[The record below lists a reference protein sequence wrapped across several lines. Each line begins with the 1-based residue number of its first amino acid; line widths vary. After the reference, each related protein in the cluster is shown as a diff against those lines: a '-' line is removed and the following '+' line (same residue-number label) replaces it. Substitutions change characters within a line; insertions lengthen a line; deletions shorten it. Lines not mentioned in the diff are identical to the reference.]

1 MSSLFAALN
10 SATAGLRTVQ
20 ANVKLVSDNIAQ
32 ANDPNRTRHTAQQ
45 SVDASGQVISTTYRR
60 EIDKAL
66 MSQVLDLNARDGAS
80 EATATYMQ
88 QLGDLLRTTNGT
100 PLINDYA
107 DKFQAAM
114 KTLATSPEDETAQY
128 QLVQA
133 ADNFSREIRRVS
145 EGVEQM
151 DRDMKS
157 DMNTSLDTVN
167 GLLKQINQI
176 NNDIVSLRTQ
186 GSAANAVADKRDGL
200 IRELSSYMDIR
211 TVDRPDGR
219 VALFTPSGLALVDA
233 QSANLSYDGGNINLQ
248 VGNQVTSINNH
259 LTSGKLGSLLAM
271 RQDGST
277 ATPPKAASG
286 DPTTEVI
293 RKLRSQLDEFAKAFT
308 GATKP
313 GEPTSFADA
322 YDEASPLADGE
333 QDNQFFTGSDRFSIA
348 VNANLLNNTA
358 KVKKSAIDGLVS
370 AINATGRNFSADGLK
385 MTDTSYSGMG
395 SAITGTWMAAA
406 QTANEKQDSNKTSMQ
421 LLTERYQ
428 SQTGVN
434 IDEEIA
440 QLQQLQTSYQASA
453 RVMQVANAMFDALE
467 AVVR

>member
-1 MSSLFAALN
+1 MSLFAALN

-45 SVDASGQVISTTYRR
+45 SVDNSGQVISTTYRR
-60 EIDKAL
+60 EVDTALLAQVQDL
-66 MSQVLDLNARDGAS
+66 MSRDGGS
-80 EATATYMQ
+80 ETTATYMQ
-88 QLGDLLRTTNGT
+88 QLGDMLRTTNGT
-100 PLINDYA
+100 PLLNDYA
-107 DKFQAAM
+107 DKFQAAV
-114 KTLATSPEDETAQY
+114 KTLATSPENETAQY

-145 EGVEQM
+145 EGVEKLG
-151 DRDMKS
+151 RDMKQDLGS
-157 DMNTSLDTVN
+157 SVDKVN
-167 GLLKQINQI
+167 DLLKQINQI
-176 NNDIVSLRTQ
+176 NNDSVSLQSQ
-186 GSAANAVADKRDGL
+186 GSAANSVADKRDGL
-200 IRELSSYMDIR
+200 IRELSTYLNVR
-211 TVDRPDGR
+211 QVDRPDGR

-233 QSANLSYDGGNINLQ
+233 KPATLSYDGGNINLQ
-248 VGNQVTSINNH
+248 VGNQVTTIDNH
-259 LTSGKLGSLLAM
+259 LTSGKLGALLTM
-271 RQDGST
+271 TKDGST
-277 ATPPKAASG
+277 SEPPTAPSG
-286 DPTTEVI
+286 DPTAEII
-293 RKLRSQLDEFAKAFT
+293 RKLRSQLDEFANAFT

-322 YDEASPLADGE
+322 YDDASPAAAGE
-333 QDNQFFTGSDRFSIA
+333 QANQFFTGNDRFSIA
-348 VNANLLNNTA
+348 VNAKLLDSTA
-358 KVKKSAIDGLVS
+358 KVKGTAINGMVS
-370 AINATGRNFSADGLK
+370 ALNSAGRSFNADGLAMK
-385 MTDTSYSGMG
+385 DTTYSAMG

-406 QTANEKQDSNKTSMQ
+406 KTANNTRDSDKASMQ

>member
-20 ANVKLVSDNIAQ
+20 ASVKLVSDNIAQ

-60 EIDKAL
+60 EIDSAL
-66 MSQVLDLNARDGAS
+66 LAQVQDLNSRDGGSQV
-80 EATATYMQ
+80 TATYMQ
-88 QLGDLLRTTNGT
+88 QLGDLMRTSNGN
-100 PLINDYA
+100 PQINDYA

-114 KTLATSPEDETAQY
+114 KTLATSPENETAQY

-157 DMNTSLDTVN
+157 DMNTSLSKVN
-167 GLLKQINQI
+167 GLLKDIGQI
-176 NNDIVSLRTQ
+176 NNDMVSLKAQ
-186 GSAANAVADKRDGL
+186 GSSANAVADKRDGL
-200 IRELSSYMDIR
+200 IRELSSYMGIR
-211 TVDRPDGR
+211 TVQRPDGR
-219 VALFTPSGLALVDA
+219 VAIFTPSGLALLDA
-233 QSANLSYDGGNINLQ
+233 QPAKLSYDGGNINLE

-259 LTSGKLGSLLAM
+259 MTTGKLGALLEM
-271 RQDGST
+271 RKDGST
-277 ATPPKAASG
+277 AEPPTAVSG
-286 DPTTEVI
+286 NPTSEII
-293 RKLRSQLDEFAKAFT
+293 RKLRSQLDEFANAFT
-308 GATKP
+308 GGTKP

-322 YDEASPLADGE
+322 YSEASPVADGE
-333 QDNQFFTGSDRFSIA
+333 LGSQFFTGTDRFSIA
-348 VNANLLNNTA
+348 VNSKLLDNSA
-358 KVKKSAIDGLVS
+358 KVKQTAIDGMVTALNS
-370 AINATGRNFSADGLK
+370 AGRSFTADGLS
-385 MTDTSYSGMG
+385 MTDTTYSAMG
-395 SAITGTWMAAA
+395 SAITGTWMSAA
-406 QTANEKQDSNKTSMQ
+406 QTANTKRDANKESMQ

-453 RVMQVANAMFDALE
+453 RVMQVANSMFDALE

>member
-1 MSSLFAALN
+1 MSLFAALN

-20 ANVKLVSDNIAQ
+20 SSVKLVSDNIAQ

-60 EIDKAL
+60 EVDKAL
-66 MSQVLDLNARDGAS
+66 MAQVMDLTARDGGS
-80 EATATYMQ
+80 QATATYMQ

-100 PLINDYA
+100 PLLNDYA
-107 DKFQAAM
+107 GKFQAAV
-114 KTLATSPEDETAQY
+114 KTLSTSPEDETAQY

-145 EGVEQM
+145 EGVEQL
-151 DRDMKS
+151 DRDMKTDITKS
-157 DMNTSLDTVN
+157 VDKVN
-167 GLLKQINQI
+167 DLLKQINAI
-176 NNDIVSLRTQ
+176 NNDTVSLQGQ

-200 IRELSSYMDIR
+200 IRELSTYMPVR
-211 TVDRPDGR
+211 TVERPDGR
-219 VALFTPSGLALVDA
+219 LAIFTPSGLALVDA
-233 QSANLSYDGGNINLQ
+233 QPANLSYDGGNINLQ

-259 LTSGKLGSLLAM
+259 VNAGKLGSLIQM
-271 RQDGST
+271 RKDGST
-277 ATPPKAASG
+277 TEPPTPASG
-286 DPTTEVI
+286 DPAAEVI

-308 GATKP
+308 GPTRP

-322 YDEASPLADGE
+322 YDESAPAADGE
-333 QDNQFFTGSDRFSIA
+333 QINQFFTGNDRFTIA
-348 VNANLLNNTA
+348 VNAKLVDNTA
-358 KVKKSAIDGLVS
+358 KIKRAAIDDMVT
-370 AINATGRNFSADGLK
+370 AINASGRNFSADGLQLK
-385 MTDTSYSGMG
+385 DTSYSAMG

-406 QTANEKQDSNKTSMQ
+406 KSANTASESNKASMQ
-421 LLTERYQ
+421 LLSERYQ

>member
-1 MSSLFAALN
+1 MSLFAALN

-20 ANVKLVSDNIAQ
+20 TNVKLVSDNIAQ

-60 EIDKAL
+60 EVDKAL
-66 MSQVLDLNARDGAS
+66 MAQVMDLTARDGGS
-80 EATATYMQ
+80 QATATYMQ

-100 PLINDYA
+100 PLLNDYA
-107 DKFQAAM
+107 DKFQAAV
-114 KTLATSPEDETAQY
+114 KTLATSPENETAQY

-133 ADNFSREIRRVS
+133 AENFSREIRRVS
-145 EGVEQM
+145 EGVEQL

-157 DMNTSLDTVN
+157 DITKSVDTVN
-167 GLLKQINQI
+167 DLLKQINQI
-176 NNDIVSLRTQ
+176 NNDTVSLLGQ

-200 IRELSSYMDIR
+200 IRELSTYMPVR
-211 TVDRPDGR
+211 TVERPDGR
-219 VALFTPSGLALVDA
+219 LAIFTPSGVALVDA
-233 QSANLSYDGGNINLQ
+233 QPANLSYDGGNINLQ

-259 LTSGKLGSLLAM
+259 LTSGKLGSLIQM
-271 RQDGST
+271 RKDGST
-277 ATPPKAASG
+277 TEPPTPASG
-286 DPTTEVI
+286 DPTTEII

-308 GATKP
+308 GPTRP

-322 YDEASPLADGE
+322 YDESAPAADGE
-333 QDNQFFTGSDRFSIA
+333 QINQFFTGNDRFTIA
-348 VNANLLNNTA
+348 VNAKLLDNTA
-358 KVKKSAIDGLVS
+358 KVKQAAIEGMVT
-370 AINATGRNFSADGLK
+370 AINAAGRNFNADGLQMK
-385 MTDTSYSGMG
+385 DTSYSAMG

-406 QTANEKQDSNKTSMQ
+406 KTANTASESNRASMQ

>member
-1 MSSLFAALN
+1 MSLFAALN

-20 ANVKLVSDNIAQ
+20 TNVKLVSDNIAQ

-45 SVDASGQVISTTYRR
+45 TVDASGQVISTTYRR
-60 EIDKAL
+60 EVDKAL
-66 MSQVLDLNARDGAS
+66 MAQVMDLTARDGGS
-80 EATATYMQ
+80 QATATYMK
-88 QLGDLLRTTNGT
+88 QLGDLMRTSNGT
-100 PLINDYA
+100 PLLNDYA
-107 DKFQAAM
+107 SKFQAAV

-145 EGVEQM
+145 EGVEQL
-151 DRDMKS
+151 DRDMKTDITKS
-157 DMNTSLDTVN
+157 VDKVN
-167 GLLKQINQI
+167 DLLKQINTI
-176 NNDIVSLRTQ
+176 NNDTVSLLGQ

-200 IRELSSYMDIR
+200 IRELSSYMPVR
-211 TVDRPDGR
+211 TVERPDGR
-219 VALFTPSGLALVDA
+219 LAIFTPSGLALVDA
-233 QSANLSYDGGNINLQ
+233 QPANLSYDGGNINLQ

-259 LTSGKLGSLLAM
+259 LTTGKLGSLIQM
-271 RQDGST
+271 RKDGST
-277 ATPPKAASG
+277 TEPPTPASG
-286 DPTTEVI
+286 DPATEVI

-308 GATKP
+308 GPTRP

-322 YDEASPLADGE
+322 YDESSPAADGE
-333 QDNQFFTGSDRFSIA
+333 QTNQFFTGNDRFTIA
-348 VNANLLNNTA
+348 VNTKLLDNTA
-358 KVKKSAIDGLVS
+358 KVKRAAIDGMVT
-370 AINATGRNFSADGLK
+370 AINASGRNFSADGLQMK
-385 MTDTSYSGMG
+385 DTSYSAMG

-406 QTANEKQDSNKTSMQ
+406 KTANTASESNKASMQ

-453 RVMQVANAMFDALE
+453 RVMQVANAMFDALQ

>member
-1 MSSLFAALN
+1 MSLFAALN

-60 EIDKAL
+60 EVDKAL
-66 MSQVLDLNARDGAS
+66 MAQVQDLTSRDGGSQV
-80 EATATYMQ
+80 TATYMQ

-100 PLINDYA
+100 PLLNDYS
-107 DKFQAAM
+107 DKFQAAI
-114 KTLATSPEDETAQY
+114 KTLSTSPEDQTAQY

-145 EGVEQM
+145 EGVEQL
-151 DRDMKS
+151 DRDIATDTEKS
-157 DMNTSLDTVN
+157 VGTVN
-167 GLLKQINQI
+167 DLLKQINQI
-176 NNDIVSLRTQ
+176 NNDMVSLQGQ

-200 IRELSSYMDIR
+200 IRELSTYMGVR
-211 TVDRPDGR
+211 TVERPDGR
-219 VALFTPSGLALVDA
+219 MAIFTPSGLALVDA
-233 QSANLSYDGGNINLQ
+233 QPANLSYDGGNINLQ

-259 LTSGKLGSLLAM
+259 LTTGKLGSLLQM
-271 RQDGST
+271 RKDGST
-277 ATPPKAASG
+277 TEPPTAASG

-293 RKLRSQLDEFAKAFT
+293 RKLRSQLDELAKAFT

-313 GEPTSFADA
+313 GEPASFADA
-322 YDEASPLADGE
+322 YDNAGPAADGE
-333 QDNQFFTGSDRFSIA
+333 QVTQFFTGTDRFTIA
-348 VNANLLNNTA
+348 INPKLLDNKA
-358 KVKKSAIDGLVS
+358 KIKQTAIDEMVT
-370 AINATGRNFSADGLK
+370 AINAPGRSFSADGLK
-385 MTDTSYSGMG
+385 MADTTYSGMG

-406 QTANEKQDSNKTSMQ
+406 KTANATRDSNQASAQ

>member
-1 MSSLFAALN
+1 MSLFAALN

-20 ANVKLVSDNIAQ
+20 TNVKLVSDNIAQ
-32 ANDPNRTRHTAQQ
+32 ANDPTRTRHTAQQ

-60 EIDKAL
+60 EVDKAL
-66 MSQVLDLNARDGAS
+66 MAQVMDLTARDGGS
-80 EATATYMQ
+80 QATATYMQ
-88 QLGDLLRTTNGT
+88 QLGDLMRTTNGT
-100 PLINDYA
+100 PLLNDYA
-107 DKFQAAM
+107 DKFQAAV

-145 EGVEQM
+145 EGVEQL

-157 DMNTSLDTVN
+157 DITKSVDTVN
-167 GLLKQINQI
+167 DLLKQINTI
-176 NNDIVSLRTQ
+176 NNDTVSLLGQ
-186 GSAANAVADKRDGL
+186 GAAANAVADKRDGL
-200 IRELSSYMDIR
+200 IRELSTYMAVR
-211 TVDRPDGR
+211 TVERPDGR
-219 VALFTPSGLALVDA
+219 LAIFTPSGLALVDA
-233 QSANLSYDGGNINLQ
+233 QPANLSYDGGNINLQ

-259 LTSGKLGSLLAM
+259 LTAGKLGSLIQM
-271 RQDGST
+271 RKDGST
-277 ATPPKAASG
+277 TEPPTPASG
-286 DPTTEVI
+286 DPAAEVI
-293 RKLRSQLDEFAKAFT
+293 RKLRSQLDEYAKAFT
-308 GATKP
+308 GPTRP

-322 YDEASPLADGE
+322 YDESAPAADGE
-333 QDNQFFTGSDRFSIA
+333 QINQFFTGNDRFTIA
-348 VNANLLNNTA
+348 VNAKLVDNTA
-358 KVKKSAIDGLVS
+358 KVKRAAIDGMVT
-370 AINATGRNFSADGLK
+370 AINASGRNFSADGLQLK
-385 MTDTSYSGMG
+385 DTSYSAMG

-406 QTANEKQDSNKTSMQ
+406 KTANTTSESNKASMQ
-421 LLTERYQ
+421 LLSERYQ

>member
-1 MSSLFAALN
+1 MSLFAALN

-20 ANVKLVSDNIAQ
+20 TNVKLVSDNIAQ

-60 EIDKAL
+60 EVDKAL
-66 MSQVLDLNARDGAS
+66 MAQVMDLTARDGGS
-80 EATATYMQ
+80 QATATYMQ

-100 PLINDYA
+100 PLLNDYA
-107 DKFQAAM
+107 DKFQAAV
-114 KTLATSPEDETAQY
+114 KTLATSPENETAQY

-133 ADNFSREIRRVS
+133 AENFSREIRRVS
-145 EGVEQM
+145 EGVEQL

-157 DMNTSLDTVN
+157 DITKSVDTVN
-167 GLLKQINQI
+167 DLLKQINQI
-176 NNDIVSLRTQ
+176 NNDTVSLLGQ

-200 IRELSSYMDIR
+200 IRELSTYMPVR
-211 TVDRPDGR
+211 TVERPDGR
-219 VALFTPSGLALVDA
+219 LAIFTPSGVALVDA
-233 QSANLSYDGGNINLQ
+233 QPANLSYDGGNINLQ

-259 LTSGKLGSLLAM
+259 LTSGKLGSLIQM
-271 RQDGST
+271 RKDGST
-277 ATPPKAASG
+277 TEPPTPASG
-286 DPTTEVI
+286 DPTTEII
-293 RKLRSQLDEFAKAFT
+293 RKLRSQLDEYAKAFT
-308 GATKP
+308 GPTRP

-322 YDEASPLADGE
+322 YDESAPAADGE
-333 QDNQFFTGSDRFSIA
+333 QINQFFTGNDRFTIA
-348 VNANLLNNTA
+348 VNAKLLDNTA
-358 KVKKSAIDGLVS
+358 KVKQAAIEGMVT
-370 AINATGRNFSADGLK
+370 AINAAGRNFNADGLQMK
-385 MTDTSYSGMG
+385 DTSYSAMG

-406 QTANEKQDSNKTSMQ
+406 KTANTASESNKASMQ

>member
-1 MSSLFAALN
+1 MSLFAALN

-20 ANVKLVSDNIAQ
+20 SSVKLVSDNIAQ

-60 EIDKAL
+60 EVDKAL
-66 MSQVLDLNARDGAS
+66 MAQVMDLTARDGGS
-80 EATATYMQ
+80 QATATYMQ

-100 PLINDYA
+100 PLLNDYA
-107 DKFQAAM
+107 DKFQAAV
-114 KTLATSPEDETAQY
+114 KTLSTSPEDETAQY

-145 EGVEQM
+145 EGVEQL
-151 DRDMKS
+151 DRDMKTDITKS
-157 DMNTSLDTVN
+157 VDTVN
-167 GLLKQINQI
+167 DLLKQINTI
-176 NNDIVSLRTQ
+176 NNDTVSLLGQ

-200 IRELSSYMDIR
+200 IRELSTYMPVR
-211 TVDRPDGR
+211 TVERPDGR
-219 VALFTPSGLALVDA
+219 LAIFTPSGLALVDA
-233 QSANLSYDGGNINLQ
+233 QPANLSYDGGNINLQ

-259 LTSGKLGSLLAM
+259 LTAGKLGSLIQM
-271 RQDGST
+271 RKDGST
-277 ATPPKAASG
+277 SEPPVPASG
-286 DPTTEVI
+286 DPAAEVI

-308 GATKP
+308 GPTRP

-322 YDEASPLADGE
+322 YDESAPAADGE
-333 QDNQFFTGSDRFSIA
+333 QINQFFTGNDRFTIA
-348 VNANLLNNTA
+348 VNAKLVDNTA
-358 KVKKSAIDGLVS
+358 KIKRAAIDGMVT
-370 AINATGRNFSADGLK
+370 AINASGRNFSADGLQLK
-385 MTDTSYSGMG
+385 DTSYSAMG

-406 QTANEKQDSNKTSMQ
+406 KSANTASESNKASMQ
-421 LLTERYQ
+421 LLSERYQ

>member
-1 MSSLFAALN
+1 MSLFAALN

-20 ANVKLVSDNIAQ
+20 SSVKLVSDNIAQ

-60 EIDKAL
+60 EVDKAL
-66 MSQVLDLNARDGAS
+66 MAQVMDLTARDGGS
-80 EATATYMQ
+80 QATAAYMQ

-100 PLINDYA
+100 PLLNDYA
-107 DKFQAAM
+107 DKFQAAV

-128 QLVQA
+128 QLIQA

-145 EGVEQM
+145 EGVEQL
-151 DRDMKS
+151 DRDMKTDITKS
-157 DMNTSLDTVN
+157 VDTVN
-167 GLLKQINQI
+167 DLLKQINQI
-176 NNDIVSLRTQ
+176 NNDTVSLLGR

-200 IRELSSYMDIR
+200 IRELSTYMPVR
-211 TVDRPDGR
+211 TVERPDGR
-219 VALFTPSGLALVDA
+219 LALFTPSGLALVDA
-233 QSANLSYDGGNINLQ
+233 QPANLSYDGGNINLQ

-259 LTSGKLGSLLAM
+259 LTTGKLGSLIQM
-271 RQDGST
+271 RKDGST
-277 ATPPKAASG
+277 SEPPTPASG
-286 DPTTEVI
+286 DPAAEII
-293 RKLRSQLDEFAKAFT
+293 RKLRSQLDEFARAFT
-308 GATKP
+308 GPTRP

-322 YDEASPLADGE
+322 YDLSSPAADGE
-333 QDNQFFTGSDRFSIA
+333 QINQFFTGKDRFTIA
-348 VNANLLNNTA
+348 VNAKLVDNTA
-358 KVKKSAIDGLVS
+358 KIKRAAIDDMVT
-370 AINATGRNFSADGLK
+370 AINASGRNFNADGLQLK
-385 MTDTSYSGMG
+385 DTSYSAMG

-406 QTANEKQDSNKTSMQ
+406 KTANTASESNRASMQ

-467 AVVR
+467 AVIR

>member
-1 MSSLFAALN
+1 MSLFAALN

-20 ANVKLVSDNIAQ
+20 SSVKLVSDNIAQ
-32 ANDPNRTRHTAQQ
+32 ANDPTRTRHTAQQ

-60 EIDKAL
+60 EVDKAL
-66 MSQVLDLNARDGAS
+66 MAQVMDLTARDGGS
-80 EATATYMQ
+80 QATATYMQ

-100 PLINDYA
+100 PLLNDYA
-107 DKFQAAM
+107 DKFQAAV

-145 EGVEQM
+145 EGVEQL
-151 DRDMKS
+151 DRDMKTDITKS
-157 DMNTSLDTVN
+157 VETVN
-167 GLLKQINQI
+167 DLLKQINTI
-176 NNDIVSLRTQ
+176 NNDTVSLLGQ

-200 IRELSSYMDIR
+200 IRELSTYMPVR
-211 TVDRPDGR
+211 TVERPDGR
-219 VALFTPSGLALVDA
+219 LAIFTPSGLALVDA
-233 QSANLSYDGGNINLQ
+233 QPANLSYDGGNINLQ

-259 LTSGKLGSLLAM
+259 LTAGKLGSLIQM
-271 RQDGST
+271 RKDGST
-277 ATPPKAASG
+277 TEPPTPASG
-286 DPTTEVI
+286 DPAAEIV

-308 GATKP
+308 GPTRP

-322 YDEASPLADGE
+322 YDESAPAADGE
-333 QDNQFFTGSDRFSIA
+333 QINQFFTGNDRFTIA
-348 VNANLLNNTA
+348 VNAKLVDNTA
-358 KVKKSAIDGLVS
+358 KIKRAAIDDMVT
-370 AINATGRNFSADGLK
+370 AINASGRNFSADGLQLK
-385 MTDTSYSGMG
+385 DTSYSAMG

-406 QTANEKQDSNKTSMQ
+406 KTANTASESNKASMQ
-421 LLTERYQ
+421 LLSERYQ

>member
-1 MSSLFAALN
+1 MSLFAALN

-60 EIDKAL
+60 EVDKAL
-66 MSQVLDLNARDGAS
+66 MAQVQDLTSRDGGSQV
-80 EATATYMQ
+80 TATYMQ

-100 PLINDYA
+100 PLLNDYS
-107 DKFQAAM
+107 DKFQAAI
-114 KTLATSPEDETAQY
+114 KTLATSPEDQTAQY

-145 EGVEQM
+145 EGVEQL
-151 DRDMKS
+151 DRDITTDTEKS
-157 DMNTSLDTVN
+157 VGTVN
-167 GLLKQINQI
+167 DLLKQINQI
-176 NNDIVSLRTQ
+176 NNDMVSLQGQ

-200 IRELSSYMDIR
+200 IRELSTYMGVR
-211 TVDRPDGR
+211 TVERPDGR
-219 VALFTPSGLALVDA
+219 MAIFTPSGLALVDA
-233 QSANLSYDGGNINLQ
+233 QPANLSYDGGNINLQ

-259 LTSGKLGSLLAM
+259 LTTGKLGSLLQM
-271 RQDGST
+271 RKDGST
-277 ATPPKAASG
+277 TEPPTAASG

-293 RKLRSQLDEFAKAFT
+293 RKLRSQLDELSKAFT

-313 GEPTSFADA
+313 GEPASFADA
-322 YDEASPLADGE
+322 YDNAGPAADDE
-333 QDNQFFTGSDRFSIA
+333 QATQFFIGTDRFTIA
-348 VNANLLNNTA
+348 INPKLLDN
-358 KVKKSAIDGLVS
+358 KVKIKQTAIDDMVT
-370 AINATGRNFSADGLK
+370 AINAPGRSFSADGLK
-385 MTDTSYSGMG
+385 MADTTYSGMG

-406 QTANEKQDSNKTSMQ
+406 KTANATRDSDQASAQ

>member
-1 MSSLFAALN
+1 MSLFAALN

-20 ANVKLVSDNIAQ
+20 ASVKLVSDNIAQ
-32 ANDPNRTRHTAQQ
+32 ANDPTRTRHTAQQ

-60 EIDKAL
+60 EVDKAL
-66 MSQVLDLNARDGAS
+66 MAQVMDLTARDGGS
-80 EATATYMQ
+80 QATATYMQ
-88 QLGDLLRTTNGT
+88 QLGDLMRTTNGT
-100 PLINDYA
+100 PLLNDYA
-107 DKFQAAM
+107 DKFQAAV

-145 EGVEQM
+145 EGVEQL
-151 DRDMKS
+151 DRDMKTDITKS
-157 DMNTSLDTVN
+157 VDTVN
-167 GLLKQINQI
+167 DLLKQINTI
-176 NNDIVSLRTQ
+176 NNDTVSLLGQ

-200 IRELSSYMDIR
+200 IRELSTYMPVR
-211 TVDRPDGR
+211 TVERPDGR
-219 VALFTPSGLALVDA
+219 LAIFTPSGLALVDA
-233 QSANLSYDGGNINLQ
+233 QPANLSYDGGNINLQ

-259 LTSGKLGSLLAM
+259 LTAGKLGSLIQM
-271 RQDGST
+271 RKDGST
-277 ATPPKAASG
+277 TEPPTPASG
-286 DPTTEVI
+286 DPAAEIV
-293 RKLRSQLDEFAKAFT
+293 RKLRSQLDEYAKAFT
-308 GATKP
+308 GPTRP

-322 YDEASPLADGE
+322 YDESAPAADGE
-333 QDNQFFTGSDRFSIA
+333 QINQFFTGNDRFTIA
-348 VNANLLNNTA
+348 VNAKLVDNTA
-358 KVKKSAIDGLVS
+358 KIKRTAIDGMVT
-370 AINATGRNFSADGLK
+370 AINASGRNFSADGLQLK
-385 MTDTSYSGMG
+385 DTSYSAMG

-406 QTANEKQDSNKTSMQ
+406 KTANTASESNKASMQ
-421 LLTERYQ
+421 LLSERYQ

>member
-1 MSSLFAALN
+1 MSLFAALN

-20 ANVKLVSDNIAQ
+20 SSVKLVSDNIAQ

-60 EIDKAL
+60 EVDKAL
-66 MSQVLDLNARDGAS
+66 MAQVMDLTARDGGS
-80 EATATYMQ
+80 QATATYMQ

-100 PLINDYA
+100 PLLNDYA
-107 DKFQAAM
+107 DKFQAAV
-114 KTLATSPEDETAQY
+114 KTLSTSPEDETAQY

-145 EGVEQM
+145 EGVEQL

-157 DMNTSLDTVN
+157 DITKSVDTVN
-167 GLLKQINQI
+167 DLLKQINTI
-176 NNDIVSLRTQ
+176 NNDTVSLLGQ

-200 IRELSSYMDIR
+200 IRELSTYMPVR
-211 TVDRPDGR
+211 TVERPDGR
-219 VALFTPSGLALVDA
+219 LAIFTPSGLALVDA
-233 QSANLSYDGGNINLQ
+233 QPANLSYDGGNINLQ

-259 LTSGKLGSLLAM
+259 LTAGKLGSLIQM
-271 RQDGST
+271 RKDGST
-277 ATPPKAASG
+277 SEPPVPASG
-286 DPTTEVI
+286 DPAAEVI

-308 GATKP
+308 GPTRP

-322 YDEASPLADGE
+322 YDESAPAADGE
-333 QDNQFFTGSDRFSIA
+333 QINQFFTGNDRFTIA
-348 VNANLLNNTA
+348 VNAKLVDNTA
-358 KVKKSAIDGLVS
+358 KIKRAAIDGMVT
-370 AINATGRNFSADGLK
+370 AINASGRNFSADGLQLK
-385 MTDTSYSGMG
+385 DTSYSAMG

-406 QTANEKQDSNKTSMQ
+406 KSANNASESNKASMQ
-421 LLTERYQ
+421 LLSERYQ

>member
-1 MSSLFAALN
+1 MSLFAALN

-20 ANVKLVSDNIAQ
+20 ASVKLVSDNIAQ
-32 ANDPNRTRHTAQQ
+32 ANDPTRTRHTAQQ

-60 EIDKAL
+60 EVDKAL
-66 MSQVLDLNARDGAS
+66 MAQVMDLTARDGGS
-80 EATATYMQ
+80 QATATYMQ
-88 QLGDLLRTTNGT
+88 QLGDLMRTTNGT
-100 PLINDYA
+100 PLLNDYA
-107 DKFQAAM
+107 DKFQAAV

-145 EGVEQM
+145 EGVEQL
-151 DRDMKS
+151 DRDMKTDITKS
-157 DMNTSLDTVN
+157 VDTVN
-167 GLLKQINQI
+167 DLLKQINTI
-176 NNDIVSLRTQ
+176 NNDTVSLLGQ

-200 IRELSSYMDIR
+200 IRELSTYMPVR
-211 TVDRPDGR
+211 TVERPDGR
-219 VALFTPSGLALVDA
+219 LAIFTPSGLALVDA
-233 QSANLSYDGGNINLQ
+233 QPANLSYDGGNINLQ

-259 LTSGKLGSLLAM
+259 LTAGKLGSLIQM
-271 RQDGST
+271 RKDGST
-277 ATPPKAASG
+277 TEPPIPASG
-286 DPTTEVI
+286 DPAAEIV
-293 RKLRSQLDEFAKAFT
+293 RKLRSQLDEYAKAFT
-308 GATKP
+308 GPTRP

-322 YDEASPLADGE
+322 YDESAPAADGE
-333 QDNQFFTGSDRFSIA
+333 QINQFFTGNDRFTIA
-348 VNANLLNNTA
+348 VNAKLVDNTA
-358 KVKKSAIDGLVS
+358 KIKRTAIDGMVT
-370 AINATGRNFSADGLK
+370 AINASGRNFSADGLQLK
-385 MTDTSYSGMG
+385 DTSYSAMG

-406 QTANEKQDSNKTSMQ
+406 KTANTASESNKASMQ
-421 LLTERYQ
+421 LLSERYQ

>member
-1 MSSLFAALN
+1 MSLFAALN

-20 ANVKLVSDNIAQ
+20 TSVKLVSDNIAQ
-32 ANDPNRTRHTAQQ
+32 ANDPTRTRHTAQQ

-60 EIDKAL
+60 EVDKAL
-66 MSQVLDLNARDGAS
+66 MAQVMDLTARDGGS
-80 EATATYMQ
+80 QATATYMQ
-88 QLGDLLRTTNGT
+88 QLGDLMRTTNGT
-100 PLINDYA
+100 PLLNDYA
-107 DKFQAAM
+107 GKFQAAV

-145 EGVEQM
+145 EGVEQL
-151 DRDMKS
+151 DRDMKTDITKS
-157 DMNTSLDTVN
+157 VDKANE
-167 GLLKQINQI
+167 LLKQINAI
-176 NNDIVSLRTQ
+176 NNDTVSLQGQ

-200 IRELSSYMDIR
+200 IRELSTYMPVR
-211 TVDRPDGR
+211 TVERPDGR
-219 VALFTPSGLALVDA
+219 LAIFTPSGLALVDA
-233 QSANLSYDGGNINLQ
+233 QPANLSYDGGNINLQ

-259 LTSGKLGSLLAM
+259 LTAGKLGSLIQM
-271 RQDGST
+271 RKDGST
-277 ATPPKAASG
+277 TEPPTPASG
-286 DPTTEVI
+286 DPTAEIV
-293 RKLRSQLDEFAKAFT
+293 RKLRSQLDEYAQAFT
-308 GATKP
+308 GPTKP

-322 YDEASPLADGE
+322 YDESAPAADGE
-333 QDNQFFTGSDRFSIA
+333 QINQFFTGNDRFTIA
-348 VNANLLNNTA
+348 VNAKLVDNTA
-358 KVKKSAIDGLVS
+358 KIKRAAIDGMVT
-370 AINATGRNFSADGLK
+370 AINASGRNFSADGLQLK
-385 MTDTSYSGMG
+385 DTSYSAMG

-406 QTANEKQDSNKTSMQ
+406 KSANTASESNKASVQ
-421 LLTERYQ
+421 LLSERYQ

>member
-1 MSSLFAALN
+1 MSLFAALN

-60 EIDKAL
+60 EVDKAL
-66 MSQVLDLNARDGAS
+66 MAQVQDLTSRDGGSQV
-80 EATATYMQ
+80 TATYMQ

-100 PLINDYA
+100 PLLNA
-107 DKFQAAM
+107 SSDKFQAAI
-114 KTLATSPEDETAQY
+114 KTLSTSPEDQTAQY

-145 EGVEQM
+145 EGVEQL
-151 DRDMKS
+151 DRDITTDTEKS
-157 DMNTSLDTVN
+157 VGTVN
-167 GLLKQINQI
+167 DLLKQINQI
-176 NNDIVSLRTQ
+176 NNDMVSLQGQ

-200 IRELSSYMDIR
+200 IRELSTYMGVR
-211 TVDRPDGR
+211 TVERPDGR
-219 VALFTPSGLALVDA
+219 MAIFTPSGLALVDA
-233 QSANLSYDGGNINLQ
+233 QPANLSYDGGNINLQ

-259 LTSGKLGSLLAM
+259 LTTGKLGSLLQM
-271 RQDGST
+271 RKDGST
-277 ATPPKAASG
+277 TEPPTAPSG

-293 RKLRSQLDEFAKAFT
+293 RKLRSQLDELAKAFT

-313 GEPTSFADA
+313 GEPASFADA
-322 YDEASPLADGE
+322 YDNAGPAADGE
-333 QDNQFFTGSDRFSIA
+333 QVTQFFTGTDRFTIA
-348 VNANLLNNTA
+348 INPKLLDNKA
-358 KVKKSAIDGLVS
+358 KIKQTAIDDMVA
-370 AINATGRNFSADGLK
+370 AINAPGRSFSADGLK
-385 MTDTSYSGMG
+385 MADTTYSGMG

-406 QTANEKQDSNKTSMQ
+406 KTANAARDSNQASAQ